1 MDTIT
6 LLNNLQRISNL
17 GILLESDGL
26 AVERVTEQLTNAE
39 LLAQSRIHPALIFIT
54 LKNYENSGK

>member
-17 GILLESDGL
+17 GLLESDEL
-26 AVERVTEQLTNAE
+26 AIENVTDQLTNAE
-39 LLAQSRIHPALIFIT
+39 LIAQSKIHPALIFIT
-54 LKNYENSGK
+54 LKNYKNSGK

>member
-17 GILLESDGL
+17 GLLESDGL
-26 AVERVTEQLTNAE
+26 AVEKVTEQLTNAE
-39 LLAQSRIHPALIFIT
+39 HIAQSKIHPASIYIT
-54 LKNYENSGK
+54 LKNYENCGK

>member
-17 GILLESDGL
+17 GLLESDGL

>member
-1 MDTIT
+1 MDIDT

-17 GILLESDGL
+17 GLLESDEL
-26 AVERVTEQLTNAE
+26 AVEKVTDQLTNAE
-39 LLAQSRIHPALIFIT
+39 LIAQSKIHPASIFIT